1 MIAILLSLV
10 GILLYLAFRFKFIFA
25 LGAVLAFFH
34 DVLITLGFI
43 PRFMALSRDLILEID
58 LTVVAAFLTL
68 IGYSINDTV
77 IVFDRVRENLKIHKT
92 MPLIEVINMAL
103 TRR

>member
-1 MIAILLSLV
+1 MLFLFLLLVIL
-10 GILLYLAFRFKFIFA
+10 IYLAFRFKFIFA
-25 LGAVLAFFH
+25 FGAVLALFH
-34 DVLITLGFI
+34 DVLITLGFYSVLYNVI
-43 PRFMALSRDLILEID
+43 PGLNLEID

-92 MPLIEVINMAL
+92 MPMMEVINMA
-103 TRR
+103 